1 MYYYQH
7 SQTGVITRKSEE
19 KFPDSN
25 CCSDLNLMLDT
36 YNVVVLEKNSEG
48 FITKWELEDKIKDQ
62 LAPNVRDLMARLSDI
77 ENLVLELDYKVMNQ
91 SVTTQ
96 EVAPEPTVMKAAAQ
110 TATTKAS
117 KKEVTK

>member
-77 ENLVLELDYKVMNQ
+77 ENIVLELDYKVMSQ
-91 SVTTQ
+91 TEIVQ
-96 EVAPEPTVMKAAAQ
+96 EAIPEPTVMKAAAQ

>member
-77 ENLVLELDYKVMNQ
+77 ENIVLELDYKVMSQ
-91 SVTTQ
+91 TEIVQ
-96 EVAPEPTVMKAAAQ
+96 EAIPEPTVTKAAAQ